1 MSTFGYSLAAAVC
14 LLVGLATA
22 LPASSFMHQRQMGQF
37 RDLNNTVELDPEG
50 TFRLDWT
57 IIYDIAGN
65 PDIQM
70 EMRVLT
76 KGWMSVRFQETQANN
91 RTQVSSIIK

>member
-1 MSTFGYSLAAAVC
+1 MSTFGYSVAAAVC
-14 LLVGLATA
+14 ILVGLTTA
-22 LPASSFMHQRQMGQF
+22 LPTVSLKQQRQMGQF

-76 KGWMSVRFQETQANN
+76 KGWMSVRFQETLANN
-91 RTQVSSIIK
+91 RTQVKI